1 MNALPNNAEQSE
13 LEHIRDAVRKHR
25 DAKGH
30 DRCWL
35 LDHDLYRAVLP
46 DEPIPDFQLPPR
58 FEFDQGCQ
66 LHWILDQLR
75 RCREYA
81 DGQYAQV
88 VGRLQDTRK

>member
-30 DRCWL
+30 DQCWL
-35 LDHDLYRAVLP
+35 
-46 DEPIPDFQLPPR
+46 
-58 FEFDQGCQ
+58 
-66 LHWILDQLR
+66 LDQLR

-81 DGQYAQV
+81 DGQYKQV